1 MSFLLDTDICS
12 AYLKGDRRVFPRFV
26 QHGGQLHVC
35 ALTVG
40 ELYTWALRASAPPRR
55 LEVLVDLL
63 RDVRVLDVNTEVGRK
78 FGELRATLLDAGKR
92 TPQVDLFIAATALF
106 HGLTLVSHNVQDFA
120 DVPDLSVVDW
130 LAA

>member
-1 MSFLLDTDICS
+1 
-12 AYLKGDRRVFPRFV
+12 
-26 QHGGQLHVC
+26 
-35 ALTVG
+35 
-40 ELYTWALRASAPPRR
+40 LYTWALRASAPPRR